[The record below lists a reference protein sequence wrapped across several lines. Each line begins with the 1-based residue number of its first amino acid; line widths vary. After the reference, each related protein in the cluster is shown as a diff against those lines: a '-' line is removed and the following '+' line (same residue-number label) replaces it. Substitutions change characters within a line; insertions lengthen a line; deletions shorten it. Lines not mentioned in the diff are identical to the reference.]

1 MCDYILSK
9 FPKRLRDHMVCFKIN
24 MSFLYYCLCV
34 LCACATALMW
44 RSEDDRQELVLSFL
58 CVEAALSSFLFT
70 IYHRLAGLWPPV
82 STFHLPIGVLLGLQ
96 IITTSSFKKKK
107 LDTSKCAHC
116 PAWQHVYL
124 LRQLT
129 NPGILKSDYLLH
141 KPTFVQK

>member
-1 MCDYILSK
+1 MKVNVHCGLMCDYILSK
-9 FPKRLRDHMVCFKIN
+9 FLKRLRDHMVCFKIN

-107 LDTSKCAHC
+107 VGFQELGSLSSLAACL
-116 PAWQHVYL
+116 PAETTH
-124 LRQLT
+124 
-129 NPGILKSDYLLH
+129 
-141 KPTFVQK
+141 